1 MPVGGMGNQE
11 YVNEGMAWQGQE
23 VRIFL
28 AFKNIVDYPFP
39 GSSLPRID
47 SQEYHPFSGVYRI
60 VRVVHNFNQG
70 VYQTK
75 LHLTKDLSLNNQL
88 IRRDRSTNAFV
99 TLDATQRDK
108 FIDLV
113 NVLQKDFDMRSDLEG
128 LNIGPGT
135 SELK

>member
-1 MPVGGMGNQE
+1 M
-11 YVNEGMAWQGQE
+11 
-23 VRIFL
+23 
-28 AFKNIVDYPFP
+28 
-39 GSSLPRID
+39 
-47 SQEYHPFSGVYRI
+47 
-60 VRVVHNFNQG
+60 
-70 VYQTK
+70 K